1 MFTGL
6 IEEIGTVRSVQT
18 MSDGRRLRIEAQTV
32 LSDCKIDDSIAVNGI
47 CLTVVKLESNGFWV
61 EAVGETLHKTTLGR
75 WQTGERVNL
84 ERALRLS
91 DRLGGHLVQGHVN
104 GQGYVRQLKPLGE
117 NYFLEV
123 EVPPSLLRYLI
134 AEGSIAIDGIS
145 LTIARL
151 NGNRVGIS
159 VIPHTIKQTNLQYRR
174 VGDTE
179 NIEVDLIAKYVERLL
194 RFGKTEEKNAPFSQ
208 DWFNKLGF

>member
-6 IEEIGTVRSVQT
+6 IEETGVVRSIQA
-18 MSDGRRLRIEAQTV
+18 MNDGRRLRIEARKV

-47 CLTVVKLESNGFWV
+47 CLTVVQTESNGFWV
-61 EAVGETLHKTTLGR
+61 EAVGETLRKTTLGR
-75 WQTGERVNL
+75 WRTGERVNL
-84 ERALRLS
+84 ERAMRLN

-123 EVPPSLLRYLI
+123 EVPAPLLRYLI
-134 AEGSIAIDGIS
+134 EEGSIAIDGIS
-145 LTIARL
+145 LTIAKL

-174 VGDTE
+174 VGDAV

-194 RFGKTEEKNAPFSQ
+194 RFGKTEEENAPFSQ
-208 DWFNKLGF
+208 AWFNKLGF